1 VQTRLLADHPLP
13 LISHLFNRRESVASK
28 PEDMRI
34 CIVADNASARFGG
47 EAILPLHYFR
57 QLRRRDVEVW
67 LVAHDRVRA
76 ELETL
81 LPEERDRMRFVSD
94 TAFHRVLFR
103 LSGFLPRRIA
113 ESTLGLVML
122 MYTQWTERRVVRQ
135 LIREHG
141 IDVLHQPAPVAP
153 SYPSMLFGLGRPLI
167 IGPMNGGMDYPL
179 AFRSA
184 DSLLSRLFVALAR
197 PLTAIANRLLPGKRN
212 AAVLLVANQRTAAAL
227 PAGYRG
233 RVVELVENGVDL
245 ATWKLNTGD
254 ASSAAVPTAANR
266 FVFMGRLVDW
276 KALPI
281 VFEAMTRVPAAT
293 LEIIGDGNMRQ
304 PWQQDAERL
313 GLGSRVQFRGWQS
326 QQECAQA
333 LAGATA
339 LVLPSLYECGGA
351 VVLEA
356 MAMARPVIA
365 TDWGGPADY
374 LDAETGF
381 LIPPQSRETMVAG
394 FAGAMQRLIDDP
406 ELAARMGAAARRRVL
421 TQFTWQMKIDRILEI
436 YLSVLTGSVVT
447 ATAAAGN

>member
-1 VQTRLLADHPLP
+1 
-13 LISHLFNRRESVASK
+13 
-28 PEDMRI
+28 
-34 CIVADNASARFGG
+34 
-47 EAILPLHYFR
+47 
-57 QLRRRDVEVW
+57 
-67 LVAHDRVRA
+67 
-76 ELETL
+76 
-81 LPEERDRMRFVSD
+81 
-94 TAFHRVLFR
+94 
-103 LSGFLPRRIA
+103 
-113 ESTLGLVML
+113 
-122 MYTQWTERRVVRQ
+122 
-135 LIREHG
+135 
-141 IDVLHQPAPVAP
+141 
-153 SYPSMLFGLGRPLI
+153 
-167 IGPMNGGMDYPL
+167 MNGGMDYPL

>member
-1 VQTRLLADHPLP
+1 
-13 LISHLFNRRESVASK
+13 
-28 PEDMRI
+28 MRI

-47 EAILPLHYFR
+47 ESILPLHYFR
-57 QLRRRDVEVW
+57 QLRQRGVEVW

-76 ELETL
+76 ELEAL
-81 LPEERDRMRFVSD
+81 LPEERDRMRFVAD
-94 TAFHRVLFR
+94 TAIHRVLFP
-103 LSGFLPRRIA
+103 LSGFLPRRVA
-113 ESTLGLVML
+113 ESTLGLLML
-122 MYTQWTERRVVRQ
+122 MYTQWTERRVVRE
-135 LIREHG
+135 LIRDHG

-153 SYPSMLFGLGRPLI
+153 SYPSMFFGLGRPLI
-167 IGPMNGGMDYPL
+167 IGPMNGGMDYPP

-184 DSLLSRLFVALAR
+184 DSLASRIFVALAR

-212 AAVLLVANQRTAAAL
+212 AAVLLVANQRTAAVL
-227 PAGYRG
+227 PAGCRG
-233 RVVELVENGVDL
+233 QVIELVENGVDL
-245 ATWKLNTGD
+245 ATWD
-254 ASSAAVPTAANR
+254 ATASPPQKAANR

-281 VFEAMTRVPAAT
+281 VFEAMTRVPRAT
-293 LEIIGDGNMRQ
+293 LEVIGDGAMRQ

-313 GLGSRVQFRGWQS
+313 GLGSRVHFRGWQS
-326 QQECAQA
+326 QQECALA

-381 LIPPQSRETMVAG
+381 LIPPKRHEALVHG
-394 FAGAMQRLIDDP
+394 FATAMQRLVDDP
-406 ELAARMGAAARRRVL
+406 ELAARMGEAARKKML
-421 TQFTWQMKIDRILEI
+421 AHFTWQMKIDRIVDI
-436 YLSVLTGSVVT
+436 YKSVIESAGV
-447 ATAAAGN
+447 AA

>member
-1 VQTRLLADHPLP
+1 
-13 LISHLFNRRESVASK
+13 
-28 PEDMRI
+28 MRI

-57 QLRRRDVEVW
+57 QLRQRGIEVW

-76 ELETL
+76 ELEAL
-81 LPEERDRMRFVSD
+81 LPDEIDRMRFVSD
-94 TAFHRVLFR
+94 SAIHRLLFR

-122 MYTQWTERRVVRQ
+122 MYTQWTERAVVRQ

-153 SYPSMLFGLGRPLI
+153 SYPSMFFGLERPLI
-167 IGPMNGGMDYPL
+167 IGPMNGGMDYPP

-184 DSLLSRLFVALAR
+184 DSLLSRIFVALAR
-197 PLTAIANRLLPGKRN
+197 PLTTIANLLLPGKRD

-233 RVVELVENGVDL
+233 RVVKLVENGVDL
-245 ATWKLNTGD
+245 STWKLNTGD
-254 ASSAAVPTAANR
+254 VSFSSEQRTPNR
-266 FVFMGRLVDW
+266 FVFIGRLVDW

-281 VFEAMTRVPAAT
+281 VFEAMTQVPEAM
-293 LEIIGDGNMRQ
+293 LEVIGDGAMRQ
-304 PWQQDAERL
+304 AWQQEAERL
-313 GLGSRVQFRGWQS
+313 GLGDRVHFRGWQS
-326 QQECAQA
+326 QQECAEA
-333 LAGATA
+333 LASATA

-351 VVLEA
+351 VMLEA

-374 LDAETGF
+374 LDSETGF
-381 LIPPQSRETMVAG
+381 LIPPESHEALVAG
-394 FAGAMQRLIDDP
+394 FAEAMQRLIGDP
-406 ELAARMGAAARRRVL
+406 ELPARMGAKARQKLVAR
-421 TQFTWQMKIDRILEI
+421 FTWQMKIDRILEV
-436 YLSVLTGSVVT
+436 YGSVIT
-447 ATAAAGN
+447 PRPTRPIENMPAAQ

>member
-1 VQTRLLADHPLP
+1 
-13 LISHLFNRRESVASK
+13 
-28 PEDMRI
+28 MRI

-57 QLRRRDVEVW
+57 QLRQRGIEVW

-76 ELETL
+76 ELESL
-81 LPEERDRMRFVSD
+81 LPEERERMRFVAD
-94 TAFHRVLFR
+94 TAFHRTLFR
-103 LSGFLPRRIA
+103 FSRFLPRRIA

-122 MYTQWTERRVVRQ
+122 MYTQWTERRVLRQ

-153 SYPSMLFGLGRPLI
+153 SYPSMFFGLGRPLI
-167 IGPMNGGMDYPL
+167 IGPMNGGMDYPP

-184 DSLLSRLFVALAR
+184 DSLLSRIFVALAR

-245 ATWKLNTGD
+245 ATWKSNTGD
-254 ASSAAVPTAANR
+254 AGFSSAQSGANR

-281 VFEAMTRVPAAT
+281 VFEAMTRVPKAT
-293 LEIIGDGNMRQ
+293 LEVIGEGSMRQ
-304 PWQQDAERL
+304 PWQQEAERL

-374 LDAETGF
+374 LDAATGF
-381 LIPPQSRETMVAG
+381 LIPPESRQAMIAG
-394 FAGAMQRLIDDP
+394 FAGAMQRLVEDP
-406 ELAARMGAAARRRVL
+406 ELATRLGASARRRVL
-421 TQFTWQMKIDRILEI
+421 ENFTWQMKIDRILEI
-436 YLSVLTGSVVT
+436 YESVIESANVR
-447 ATAAAGN
+447 A

>member
-1 VQTRLLADHPLP
+1 
-13 LISHLFNRRESVASK
+13 
-28 PEDMRI
+28 MRI

-57 QLRRRDVEVW
+57 QLRQRGVEVW

-81 LPEERDRMRFVSD
+81 LPEERERMRFVSD
-94 TAFHRVLFR
+94 TAFHRALFR

-122 MYTQWTERRVVRQ
+122 MYTQWTERRVVRL

-153 SYPSMLFGLGRPLI
+153 SYPSMFFGIGRPLI
-167 IGPMNGGMDYPL
+167 VGPMNGGMDYPP
-179 AFRSA
+179 AFRAA
-184 DSLLSRLFVALAR
+184 DSLVSRIFVALAR
-197 PLTAIANRLLPGKRN
+197 SLTAIANRLLPGKRN
-212 AAVLLVANQRTAAAL
+212 AAVLLVANQRTAASL

-245 ATWKLNTGD
+245 TTWN
-254 ASSAAVPTAANR
+254 ASFSSAPKAANR

-293 LEIIGDGNMRQ
+293 LEVIGDGSIRQ
-304 PWQQDAERL
+304 QWQQEVERL
-313 GLGSRVQFRGWQS
+313 GLGSRVHFRGWQS

-333 LAGATA
+333 LADAAA

-381 LIPPQSRETMVAG
+381 LIPPQSREAMVAG

-406 ELAARMGAAARRRVL
+406 GLAACMGAAARVKTL
-421 TQFTWQMKIDRILEI
+421 ACFTWQMKIDRIVEI
-436 YLSVLTGSVVT
+436 YRSVIESANVR
-447 ATAAAGN
+447 ARPA

>member
-1 VQTRLLADHPLP
+1 
-13 LISHLFNRRESVASK
+13 
-28 PEDMRI
+28 MRI

-57 QLRRRDVEVW
+57 LLRQRGVEVW
-67 LVAHDRVRA
+67 LVVHDRVRG

-81 LPEERDRMRFVSD
+81 LPNERDRMRFVSD
-94 TAFHRVLFR
+94 TAIHRLLFR
-103 LSGFLPRRIA
+103 LSGLLPRRIA

-122 MYTQWTERRVVRQ
+122 MYTQWTQRRMVQQ

-153 SYPSMLFGLGRPLI
+153 SYPSLFFGLGRPLI
-167 IGPMNGGMDYPL
+167 IGPMNGGMDYPP

-184 DSLLSRLFVALAR
+184 DSLLSRIFVALAR

-245 ATWKLNTGD
+245 VTWN
-254 ASSAAVPTAANR
+254 ASSSSAPKDPNR

-281 VFEAMTRVPAAT
+281 VFEAMTRVPEAA
-293 LEIIGDGNMRQ
+293 LVVIGDGAMRE
-304 PWQQDAERL
+304 PWEAETQRL
-313 GLGSRVQFRGWQS
+313 GLGGRVHFRGWKS
-326 QQECAQA
+326 QRECAQA
-333 LAGATA
+333 LAAATA

-356 MAMARPVIA
+356 MAMGRPVIA
-365 TDWGGPADY
+365 TAWGGPADY
-374 LDAETGF
+374 LDSQTGF
-381 LIPPQSRETMVAG
+381 LIPPESHEVMVAG
-394 FAGAMQRLIDDP
+394 FADAMECLIDDP
-406 ELAARMGAAARRRVL
+406 ELATGMGMAARRRVL
-421 TQFTWQMKIDRILEI
+421 ENFTWQMKIDRILEI
-436 YLSVLTGSVVT
+436 YRSVLSTPT
-447 ATAAAGN
+447 APPTPVFETTMSKAEEIRNRDRPTLHTPAK

>member
-1 VQTRLLADHPLP
+1 
-13 LISHLFNRRESVASK
+13 
-28 PEDMRI
+28 MRI

-57 QLRRRDVEVW
+57 QLRQRGIEVW

-81 LPEERDRMRFVSD
+81 LPEERERMRFVSD
-94 TAFHRVLFR
+94 TTFHRTLFR

-153 SYPSMLFGLGRPLI
+153 SYPSMFFGIGRPLI
-167 IGPMNGGMDYPL
+167 VGPMNGGMDYPP
-179 AFRSA
+179 AFRAA
-184 DSLLSRLFVALAR
+184 DSLISRIFVALAR
-197 PLTAIANRLLPGKRN
+197 PLTAIASRLLPGKRY

-227 PAGYRG
+227 PAYRG
-233 RVVELVENGVDL
+233 RVMELVENGVDL
-245 ATWKLNTGD
+245 TTWNVSF
-254 ASSAAVPTAANR
+254 SSAQKAANR

-293 LEIIGDGNMRQ
+293 LEVIGDGSMRQ
-304 PWQQDAERL
+304 PWQQEVEQL
-313 GLGSRVQFRGWQS
+313 GLGSRVHFRGWQS
-326 QQECAQA
+326 QQECAQT
-333 LAGATA
+333 LAGAAA

-381 LIPPQSRETMVAG
+381 LIPPQSREAMVAG

-406 ELAARMGAAARRRVL
+406 ELAARMGAAARVKML
-421 TQFTWQMKIDRILEI
+421 ACFTWQMKIDRIVKI
-436 YLSVLTGSVVT
+436 YESVIESTNVRV
-447 ATAAAGN
+447 

>member
-1 VQTRLLADHPLP
+1 
-13 LISHLFNRRESVASK
+13 
-28 PEDMRI
+28 MRI

-57 QLRRRDVEVW
+57 LLRQRGIEVW

-76 ELETL
+76 ELEAL

-94 TAFHRVLFR
+94 TAIHRLLFR
-103 LSGFLPRRIA
+103 LSGLLPRRIA

-122 MYTQWTERRVVRQ
+122 MYTQWTERGVVRR

-141 IDVLHQPAPVAP
+141 IDVMHQPAPVAP
-153 SYPSMLFGLGRPLI
+153 SYPSMFFGLGPPLI
-167 IGPMNGGMDYPL
+167 VGPMNGGMDYPP

-184 DSLLSRLFVALAR
+184 DSLLSRIFVALAR
-197 PLTAIANRLLPGKRN
+197 PLTAIVNRLLPGKRN

-233 RVVELVENGVDL
+233 RVIELVENGVDL
-245 ATWKLNTGD
+245 ETWRA
-254 ASSAAVPTAANR
+254 ASAPHQPTANR

-281 VFEAMTRVPAAT
+281 IFEAMTRVPRAT
-293 LEIIGDGNMRQ
+293 LEVIGEGGMRQ
-304 PWQQDAERL
+304 AWQQEAERM
-313 GLGSRVQFRGWQS
+313 GLGSRVHFRGWQS

-333 LAGATA
+333 LAAATA

-356 MAMARPVIA
+356 MAMGRPVIA
-365 TDWGGPADY
+365 TAWGGPADC
-374 LDAETGF
+374 LDPETGF
-381 LIPPQSRETMVAG
+381 LIPPTSRDAMISG
-394 FAGAMQRLIDDP
+394 FADAMQRLIDDP
-406 ELAARMGAAARRRVL
+406 ELAARMGAAAQAKL
-421 TQFTWQMKIDRILEI
+421 LAHFTWQMKIDRILDI
-436 YLSVLTGSVVT
+436 YKSVIRS
-447 ATAAAGN
+447 A

>member
-1 VQTRLLADHPLP
+1 
-13 LISHLFNRRESVASK
+13 
-28 PEDMRI
+28 
-34 CIVADNASARFGG
+34 
-47 EAILPLHYFR
+47 
-57 QLRRRDVEVW
+57 
-67 LVAHDRVRA
+67 
-76 ELETL
+76 
-81 LPEERDRMRFVSD
+81 MRFVSD
-94 TAFHRVLFR
+94 TPFHRALFR
-103 LSGFLPRRIA
+103 SSRFLPRRIA

-122 MYTQWTERRVVRQ
+122 MYTQWTERRVVRL

-153 SYPSMLFGLGRPLI
+153 SYPSMFFGLGRPLV
-167 IGPMNGGMDYPL
+167 IGPMNGGMDYPP

-184 DSLLSRLFVALAR
+184 DSLVSRIFVALAR

-212 AAVLLVANQRTAAAL
+212 AAVLLVANQRTAVAL

-245 ATWKLNTGD
+245 ATWKSNNGD
-254 ASSAAVPTAANR
+254 ASPTSAQKAANR

-281 VFEAMTRVPAAT
+281 VFEAMTRVPRAT
-293 LEIIGDGNMRQ
+293 LEVIGDGGMQQ
-304 PWQQDAERL
+304 PWQQEAERL
-313 GLGSRVQFRGWQS
+313 GLGSRVQFHGWQS

-381 LIPPQSRETMVAG
+381 LIPPENHEALVNG
-394 FAGAMQRLIDDP
+394 FANAMQRLIDDP
-406 ELAARMGAAARRRVL
+406 ELVVRMGAAAREKMLAR
-421 TQFTWQMKIDRILEI
+421 FTWQMKIDRIVEI
-436 YLSVLTGSVVT
+436 YESVIESVNIH
-447 ATAAAGN
+447 A

>member
-1 VQTRLLADHPLP
+1 
-13 LISHLFNRRESVASK
+13 
-28 PEDMRI
+28 MRI

-57 QLRRRDVEVW
+57 QLRQRGIEVW

-76 ELETL
+76 ELEAL
-81 LPEERDRMRFVSD
+81 LPDEIDRMRFVSD
-94 TAFHRVLFR
+94 SAIHRLLFR

-122 MYTQWTERRVVRQ
+122 MYTQWTERAVVRQ

-153 SYPSMLFGLGRPLI
+153 SYPSMFFGLERPLI
-167 IGPMNGGMDYPL
+167 IGPMNGGMDYPP

-184 DSLLSRLFVALAR
+184 DSLLSRIFVALAR
-197 PLTAIANRLLPGKRN
+197 PLTTIANLLLPGKRD

-233 RVVELVENGVDL
+233 RVVKLVENGVDL
-245 ATWKLNTGD
+245 STWKLNTGD
-254 ASSAAVPTAANR
+254 VSFSSKQRTPNR
-266 FVFMGRLVDW
+266 FVFIGRLVDW

-281 VFEAMTRVPAAT
+281 VFEAMTQVPEAM
-293 LEIIGDGNMRQ
+293 LEVIGDGAMRQ
-304 PWQQDAERL
+304 AWQQEAERL
-313 GLGSRVQFRGWQS
+313 GLGDRVHFRGWQS
-326 QQECAQA
+326 QQECAEA
-333 LAGATA
+333 LASATA

-351 VVLEA
+351 VMLEA

-374 LDAETGF
+374 LDSETGF
-381 LIPPQSRETMVAG
+381 LIPPESHEALVAG
-394 FAGAMQRLIDDP
+394 FAEAMQRLIGDP
-406 ELAARMGAAARRRVL
+406 ELPARMGAKARQKLVAR
-421 TQFTWQMKIDRILEI
+421 FTWQMKIDRILEV
-436 YLSVLTGSVVT
+436 YGSVIT
-447 ATAAAGN
+447 PRPTRPIENMPAAQ